1 MSHPPHLSP
10 TQNSAFIPFC
20 AYKTDL
26 AISENELSL
35 SEMAFPICSS
45 FLPTILDG
53 QLCYRLTLNKT
64 SAQGRKNE
72 LMLLLDYNEDLS
84 ISAPTKGSTEF
95 SEKTLNF
102 DEDSERSQFELAK
115 IHINTL
121 SPHIGFGGGTYTM
134 TVVKKMSAKSDFL
147 KMPLNEREC
156 SIETLEECKTRKLL
170 EECNCVPWEVPGYE
184 VGS

>member
-10 TQNSAFIPFC
+10 TQSSAFIPFC

-84 ISAPTKGSTEF
+84 INTPTKESTEF

-115 IHINTL
+115 VHINTL
-121 SPHIGFGGGTYTM
+121 SPYIGFGGGTYTM